1 MVYVNNLN
9 LMSQIMDNNQNSTP
23 EKNAS
28 VNYADHCCTEKQTNE
43 NSRPMNKNQLMT
55 TNE

>member
-28 VNYADHCCTEKQTNE
+28 VNYEVHCCTGRETNE
-43 NSRPMNKNQLMT
+43 
-55 TNE
+55 